1 MQTGGYGVLNFSGE
15 TRPGKEGGRG
25 WKGAVLAIAGLCGW
39 GMWGRRSHQGR
50 ENVAKAIQAPAQ
62 PGLSGSLALRG
73 RGEGTVVSALR
84 SRSEEA

>member
-25 WKGAVLAIAGLCGW
+25 WKGAVLAIAGLCVC
-39 GMWGRRSHQGR
+39 GMWGWRSHQGR

-62 PGLSGSLALRG
+62 PGLTGSLALRG
-73 RGEGTVVSALR
+73 RGEGTVFSALR
-84 SRSEEA
+84 TRTEQA